1 MASMSLLA
9 AAALA
14 LLASSIVHLLRR
26 ERALVAELDRVAE
39 RVRELSARMSAT
51 EQDVVQAVTQA
62 EIAES
67 VLLEKGVAD
76 EDDLEAVRRRF
87 DEAGPQGYVPDRDGD
102 LH

>member
-1 MASMSLLA
+1 MAAMSFLLA
-9 AAALA
+9 AALL
-14 LLASSIVHLLRR
+14 LLASSVAHLLRR
-26 ERALVAELDRVAE
+26 ERALVAELDRLGE
-39 RVRELSARMSAT
+39 HVRELSARLSAT

-62 EIAES
+62 EVAES

-87 DEAGPQGYVPDRDGD
+87 DEPGPQGYVRDRDGD

>member
-1 MASMSLLA
+1 MSLLVVV
-9 AAALA
+9 ALA
-14 LLASSIVHLLRR
+14 LLASSIVHLVRR
-26 ERALVAELDRVAE
+26 DRAHVAALEALGE
-39 RVRELSARMSAT
+39 RVRELSARIAAT

-62 EIAES
+62 EVAES

-87 DEAGPQGYVPDRDGD
+87 DEAGPQGYVRDRDGD

>member
-1 MASMSLLA
+1 MSLLL

-14 LLASSIVHLLRR
+14 LLASTVVHLFRR
-26 ERALVAELDRVAE
+26 ERALVGELTALGE
-39 RVRELSARMSAT
+39 QLRELAARLAAT

-62 EIAES
+62 EVAES

-76 EDDLEAVRRRF
+76 EEDLEAVRRRY
-87 DEAGPQGYVPDRDGD
+87 DGAGPQGYVRDRDGD